1 MIVPSPFGGRRWV
14 GDRVDMGQKT
24 VREEIGMDF
33 GGTESQRTKKVHIAK
48 CQFYSGVAVTQMI
61 AGLQVS
67 RYTSLLPNYSHLH
80 KISK

>member
-1 MIVPSPFGGRRWV
+1 MV
-14 GDRVDMGQKT
+14 DRDDMGQKT
-24 VREEIGMDF
+24 MREEIGMDL
-33 GGTESQRTKKVHIAK
+33 GRNRTSEHQKVHTVK